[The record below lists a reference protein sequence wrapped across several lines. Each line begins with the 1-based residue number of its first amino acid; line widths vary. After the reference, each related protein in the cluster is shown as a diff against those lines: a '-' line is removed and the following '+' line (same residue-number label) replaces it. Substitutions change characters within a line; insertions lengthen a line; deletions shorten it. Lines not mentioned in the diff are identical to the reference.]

1 MRYPEVQVLFPVKY
15 DFFLPFSILMKYL
28 SCFCNLQIRATVSAL
43 RNTRGLPWPK
53 GHNKSVNEDILDWLQ
68 AMFGFQVT
76 KSLTC
81 NPFLVKSFVC
91 IWLFKICVCRKIMWQ
106 IRGNIWF
113 CCLQMCTYDNF
124 QRLISS
130 RRFFLLFLSHLTCA
144 YISTLFGVSAHV
156 WYNVP
161 CLVGWPCFNRC
172 DEETV

>member
-1 MRYPEVQVLFPVKY
+1 MI
-15 DFFLPFSILMKYL
+15 FFLPFSILMKYL

-91 IWLFKICVCRKIMWQ
+91 IWLFKICVCRRIMWQ

-130 RRFFLLFLSHLTCA
+130 RRFFYFFFLILLVLIYLLCLGLVLMCDTMFR
-144 YISTLFGVSAHV
+144 
-156 WYNVP
+156 
-161 CLVGWPCFNRC
+161 LVGWPCFNRC